1 MKIALLDDTQDAVRH
16 LNCFALLHDHEVKIF
31 NTSASGIGQLAIR
44 LAPFEALILIR
55 ERTHFP
61 RALLKKL
68 PNLKVISQTGKVSGH
83 IDLDAAKELG
93 ITILE
98 GVGDPTAPAELTFA
112 LIMAATRKIPQYA
125 SHLRKG
131 NWQTAS
137 TDPAR
142 NGLGSVLK
150 DKTLGIWGY
159 GRIGQ
164 LVAGYGRAFGMHVLV
179 WGSQASRERAS
190 ADGFAG
196 ATTKQQFFAQAD
208 VLTLHLRLSDS
219 TRGCVGEPELAAM
232 KPGALLVNTSRFE
245 LVQKQPL
252 LAALQGG
259 LAAALDVFDVE
270 PLALDSPLLAFP
282 DVLLTPHLGYVEQH
296 SYEIYFEAA
305 FKNLLDFIAA
315 RSD

>member
-1 MKIALLDDTQDAVRH
+1 V
-16 LNCFALLHDHEVKIF
+16 
-31 NTSASGIGQLAIR
+31 
-44 LAPFEALILIR
+44 
-55 ERTHFP
+55 
-61 RALLKKL
+61 
-68 PNLKVISQTGKVSGH
+68 
-83 IDLDAAKELG
+83 
-93 ITILE
+93 
-98 GVGDPTAPAELTFA
+98 
-112 LIMAATRKIPQYA
+112 
-125 SHLRKG
+125 
-131 NWQTAS
+131 
-137 TDPAR
+137 
-142 NGLGSVLK
+142 
-150 DKTLGIWGY
+150 
-159 GRIGQ
+159 
-164 LVAGYGRAFGMHVLV
+164 
-179 WGSQASRERAS
+179 
-190 ADGFAG
+190 
-196 ATTKQQFFAQAD
+196 
-208 VLTLHLRLSDS
+208 HLRLSDS